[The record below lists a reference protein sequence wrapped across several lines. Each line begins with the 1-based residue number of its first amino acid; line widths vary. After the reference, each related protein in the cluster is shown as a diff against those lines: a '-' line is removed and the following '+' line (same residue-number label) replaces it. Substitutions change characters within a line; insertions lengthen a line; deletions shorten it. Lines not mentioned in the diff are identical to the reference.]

1 MCFQYAAIVQLAF
14 ISGQLQSAEPRPY
27 RCWKDECSPAALW
40 GWTAQCAEACW
51 KPASNFHSSQ
61 IWFFG
66 SMREGEKKK
75 KTQQFHGF
83 FIWEQV
89 LVFTGSCMFLLLW
102 PACKGC
108 NPSSAT
114 LYYSPPHFLAHR
126 KFDIFRK
133 ISPRF
138 AGADL
143 QQHSSQ
149 LFKSHYFGLKR

>member
-1 MCFQYAAIVQLAF
+1 MQSCSSLRLNCPMCRGLLEASQQLPLLSDL
-14 ISGQLQSAEPRPY
+14 IL
-27 RCWKDECSPAALW
+27 
-40 GWTAQCAEACW
+40 
-51 KPASNFHSSQ
+51 
-61 IWFFG
+61 
-66 SMREGEKKK
+66 REHKRVKK
-75 KTQQFHGF
+75 KTKNTTIPWLF

-143 QQHSSQ
+143 QQQSSQ